1 MLQQMMLTAVEWPAA
16 RRNTAIPHW
25 LTGLAHWAVVSS
37 IRRERIHIL
46 QTPDAEYQVKQVHV
60 AFVAGDKRWFKRLL
74 GCPSCIECVSVGVLK
89 VRWSE
94 NNSGHLGTKK
104 DGRTKLQETAMH
116 KMHNLCQIIK
126 PQIYHESSPIFTDLH
141 QSSPIFTDL
150 HMISRGYQS
159 PAAGDDFVE
168 PGLRHRTSAVC
179 CFSRSI

>member
-1 MLQQMMLTAVEWPAA
+1 MMLTAVEWPAA

-37 IRRERIHIL
+37 IRSERIHIL

-141 QSSPIFTDL
+141 RSSYDKSW
-150 HMISRGYQS
+150 ISKPSCRRRFRWARPS
-159 PAAGDDFVE
+159 PPDI
-168 PGLRHRTSAVC
+168 C
-179 CFSRSI
+179 CVLLLAQYINNTIQ